1 MPLCLRVHMCE
12 GREAECRALRSF
24 QGKPRA
30 AQYPGTTLLHS
41 PVVPERVG
49 WGLLDTHE
57 GFGIQ
62 DAVIHVDGV
71 ATVLPLSL

>member
-1 MPLCLRVHMCE
+1 MCE
-12 GREAECRALRSF
+12 GGEAECRVPRSF
-24 QGKPRA
+24 QGKHSA
-30 AQYPGTTLLHS
+30 IQCLGTTLLHL

-57 GFGIQ
+57 RFSIQ

-71 ATVLPLSL
+71 ATVLSLSL